1 MPGGKWF
8 LNLFLVVF
16 LVLLTG
22 LFLPAE
28 YRVERSIEIE
38 ASSDKVYAAIV
49 DLRKWEQWS
58 TWYRMD
64 PNAVMTYDG
73 PDRAIGMRV
82 RWQSDILGRGSI
94 EITSL
99 QFNRQVIYT
108 VDNPGHGIQAH
119 GDIRIQPSE
128 NGTELTWISSG
139 NVGLN
144 LIDRY
149 QLLFF
154 DEKLGKDIQVGLE
167 NIKTLVENSMD

>member
-38 ASSDKVYAAIV
+38 ASNDKVYAAIV
-49 DLRKWEQWS
+49 DLRKWEQWG
-58 TWYRMD
+58 TWYRKD

-108 VDNPGHGIQAH
+108 VDNPEHGILAH
-119 GDIRIQPSE
+119 GDLRLKPTE
-128 NGTELTWISSG
+128 TGTELTWISSG
-139 NVGLN
+139 NVGIN

-154 DEKLGKDIQVGLE
+154 DEKLGSDIQVGLE
-167 NIKTLVENSMD
+167 NIKTLVENSLD

>member
-1 MPGGKWF
+1 MRSNKWF
-8 LNLFLVVF
+8 LNLMMVVF

-22 LFLPAE
+22 FFLPGE
-28 YRVERSIEIE
+28 YEVKRAIEIDAPADE
-38 ASSDKVYAAIV
+38 VYAAIV

-64 PNAVMTYDG
+64 PNAVMSYDG

-99 QFNRQVIYT
+99 QFNRQVIYA
-108 VDNPGHGIQAH
+108 VDNPEHGVVAV
-119 GDIRIQPSE
+119 GDIRLQPTD
-128 NGTELTWISSG
+128 NGTEVSWISRG
-139 NVGLN
+139 DVGLN
-144 LIDRY
+144 LLDRY

-154 DEKLGKDIQVGLE
+154 DDKLGDDIQVGLE
-167 NIKTLVENSMD
+167 NIKTMVENTIH